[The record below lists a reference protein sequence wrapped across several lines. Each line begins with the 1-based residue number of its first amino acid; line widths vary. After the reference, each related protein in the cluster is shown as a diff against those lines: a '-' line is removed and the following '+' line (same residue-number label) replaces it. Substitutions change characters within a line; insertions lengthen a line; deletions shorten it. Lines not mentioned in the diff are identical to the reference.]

1 MAGPDPEALAADAL
15 DPKKEDAVADAI
27 SKLTPEEA
35 QHFVGLLE
43 KAIRRRRIQLIGYL
57 LGLVVLLVGM
67 FLSLLYVGSSPDGT
81 FVGWVFLLP
90 ILAVGLIFYGFGR
103 WANRLKMK

>member
-1 MAGPDPEALAADAL
+1 MVSDPEALADDAL
-15 DPKKEDAVADAI
+15 DPKKEDAVAEAI
-27 SKLTPEEA
+27 QQLTPEEA
-35 QHFVGLLE
+35 AHFVGLLE

-57 LGLVVLLVGM
+57 VGLVVLLVGM
-67 FLSLLYVGSSPDGT
+67 FLSLLYVGASPAGS

-103 WANRLKMK
+103 WANSIKMK